1 MLNPIVIPIM
11 PILGIITANI
21 NELIRGESS
30 ARLPQLQLGV
40 KTFNAAV
47 AAFSIVWFALLITAI
62 DVSNANSV
70 IAGIEVMGLF
80 LAGIAI
86 YTISNGG
93 KYFGATT
100 QLWVYRLAL
109 PLVLSGSFLVG
120 QFG

>member
-1 MLNPIVIPIM
+1 M